1 MASIFKSVAM
11 LLAITLLAAPA
22 AALTSCW
29 TRSGE
34 AQHGC
39 CDPDSPMMAMMNH
52 QHAAD
57 TIQAVAS
64 GASCYDLS
72 SGKAM
77 PATQVQVPTRRLRT
91 AVTPPQSAG
100 VFAAVLGSAGSDS
113 PPSTPSLPPASPQA
127 VLCTFLI

>member
-1 MASIFKSVAM
+1 MASILKSVAM
-11 LLAITLLAAPA
+11 LLAIALLAAPA
-22 AALTSCW
+22 AALSSCW
-29 TRSGE
+29 TSSGE

-52 QHAAD
+52 HHAAD
-57 TIQAVAS
+57 TIQAVT
-64 GASCYDLS
+64 GASCCDLS

-77 PATQVQVPTRRLRT
+77 PATQFQVPTRNLRT

-127 VLCTFLI
+127 VLCTFVI